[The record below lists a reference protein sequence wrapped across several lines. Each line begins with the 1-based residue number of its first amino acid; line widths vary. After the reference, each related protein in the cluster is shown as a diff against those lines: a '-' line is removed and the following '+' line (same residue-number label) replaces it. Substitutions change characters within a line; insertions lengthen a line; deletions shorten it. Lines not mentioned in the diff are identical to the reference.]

1 MTTFITA
8 ARFPAHSYASDA
20 EVKRRAD
27 RVVEHLHDLALD
39 VGLDPELNIRVSDGE
54 EEVRIGVSEEFD
66 EFLREAP
73 GEWRE

>member
-8 ARFPAHSYASDA
+8 ARFSADQYADNP
-20 EVKRRAD
+20 EVRRRAD

-39 VGLDPELNIRVSDGE
+39 VGLDPELNIRVSEGA
-54 EEVRIGVSEEFD
+54 EEVRVGVSEEFD

-73 GEWRE
+73 GEWRS